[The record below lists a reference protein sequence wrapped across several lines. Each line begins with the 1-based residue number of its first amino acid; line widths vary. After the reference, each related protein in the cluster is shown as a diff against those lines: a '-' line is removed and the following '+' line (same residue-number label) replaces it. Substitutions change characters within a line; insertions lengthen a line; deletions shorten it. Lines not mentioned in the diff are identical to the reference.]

1 MKRLYRIAC
10 LILGFLAVTILPSW
24 GNVVDLPVT
33 PRVQVAQTLEYRVKA
48 EESEEAKSP
57 KSFDELIAETQ
68 KEDGVFTLYKTE
80 NNEKLYLE
88 IAPEQLN
95 RNFLCVM
102 TLSSGIGEGFLLNG
116 MPIGEILFQLRHVQ
130 DRVQFVVPQTNFR
143 TDPGDPLARSLQEGF
158 SDSVLY
164 SLKIESIHPERKS
177 LLINATNLVM
187 GEEDLSGLSTF
198 LPYLLNGAYSVSP
211 DSSYITEAENFPE
224 NLEIEALYGFRGGGF
239 MSLPSLPDSRA
250 FNLAVHYSFS
260 PLPTGNYRPR
270 LADER
275 VGYFLTAYKD
285 FGNSDRR
292 DPFVRYINRWNIQPG
307 KPLVFWIE
315 NTIPLEY
322 RDAVKEGILMWN
334 EAFAQAGLP
343 QAIEVR
349 QMPDDA
355 DWTPADIRYNV
366 VRWSS
371 SFEPM
376 FYGIGPSRTN
386 PLTGEILDADILI
399 DANVVRLIKGQ
410 YQTLVNPDAGG
421 GQQQSL
427 LQTFC
432 QATLENS
439 YLRGVDLSDEL
450 EAKKDRLSGFP
461 LAQSLL
467 DRDVCFANEFNRQLA
482 IGATSLSLV
491 QNVLPSSPEM
501 ENYVQQFIRFLV
513 AHEVGHT
520 LGLRHNFHGSTLLSP
535 EELQNPEITRTLGMV
550 GSVMD
555 YVSPNLAPPGKP
567 QGDYFPMKLGP
578 YDVWA
583 IEYGYK
589 PLNAISPEAEL
600 RELRQIAQRAAE
612 PELAY
617 GTDEDFISGLDPAVN
632 IFDLSSDPLTY
643 AQWQFENAQAMWSRL
658 NRRSPA
664 PGESFSEM
672 RELFDTVFIYYF
684 RNAMNLPLYV
694 GGQSFNRHYAG
705 DPNGGLPFQ
714 PLSVEK
720 QRAALAAINEYVFSA
735 EAFEFSPNLLNQL
748 APSRW
753 SHWGAFPDLFELDY
767 PISDR
772 LLLLQKVVLRSLL
785 SPTRLSR
792 LQDLELKTDAT
803 EEVLRLPE
811 LFATVQES
819 IWTEVIDGDI
829 ANLSSIRRAL
839 QREYVSVL
847 SNISLRQVRVPE
859 DAVTLAWYNL
869 RELEDQINHTLRR
882 RGRGLDTYTKAHLE
896 KTRDRIAKVLDA
908 PLESKSIEKESPP
921 KAQ

>member
-1 MKRLYRIAC
+1 MKKLYLIAC
-10 LILGFLAVTILPSW
+10 LILGFLAVTIWPSW
-24 GNVVDLPVT
+24 GTIVDLPVT
-33 PRVQVAQTLEYRVKA
+33 PVVDVSQTLQDWVKS
-48 EESEEAKSP
+48 EESSESKSP
-57 KSFDELIAETQ
+57 KSFEDLISGTQ
-68 KEDGVFTLYKTE
+68 KQDGLFTLYKTE
-80 NNEKLYLE
+80 DKENIYLE

-116 MPIGEILFQLRHVQ
+116 MPIGEVLFQLRKVQ

-143 TDPGDPLARSLQEGF
+143 TDPGDPLARSLNEGF

-164 SLKIESIHPERKS
+164 SLKIEGIHPERKS
-177 LLINATNLVM
+177 LLIDATDLVM
-187 GEEDLSGLSTF
+187 GEGDLSGLSTF
-198 LPYLLNGAYSVSP
+198 LPYLLNGAYSVSA
-211 DSSYITEAENFPE
+211 DNSYITEVENFPE
-224 NLEIEALYGFRGGGF
+224 NLEIEALYGFSGGGF
-239 MSLPSLPDSRA
+239 ISLPSLPDSRA

-260 PLPTGNYRPR
+260 SLPNHDYRPR

-275 VGYFLTAYKD
+275 IGYFVTAYKN
-285 FGNSDRR
+285 FSNSDRR
-292 DPFVRYINRWNIQPG
+292 DPFVRYINRWNIEPG

-315 NTIPLEY
+315 NTVPLEY
-322 RDAVKEGILMWN
+322 REAVKEGILMWN

-349 QMPDDA
+349 QMPDNA

-432 QATLENS
+432 QDTLENS
-439 YLRGVDLSDEL
+439 YLRGVDLSEES

-461 LAQSLL
+461 LANSLL
-467 DRDVCFANEFNRQLA
+467 DRDVCFAKEFNRQLA
-482 IGATSLSLV
+482 IGATSLSLT
-491 QNVLPSSPEM
+491 QNVLPSSTEM
-501 ENYVQQFIRFLV
+501 EDYVQQFIRFLV

-567 QGDYFPMKLGP
+567 QGDYFSTKLGP
-578 YDVWA
+578 YDIWA

-589 PLNAISPEAEL
+589 PLNAVSPEAEL

-617 GTDEDFISGLDPAVN
+617 GTDEDYISRLDPAVN
-632 IFDLSSDPLTY
+632 TFDLSNDPLTY
-643 AQWQFENAQAMWSRL
+643 AQWQLENAQAMWSRL

-672 RELFDTVFIYYF
+672 RDLFDTVFFYYF
-684 RNAMNLPLYV
+684 RNAMNLTLYV

-714 PLSVEK
+714 PLAAEE
-720 QRAALAAINEYVFSA
+720 QRAALGAINQYVFSA
-735 EAFEFSPNLLNQL
+735 DAFQFSPHLLNQL

-772 LLLLQKVVLRSLL
+772 LLFLQQVVLRSLL

-792 LQDLELKTDAT
+792 LQDLELKTDST
-803 EEVLRLPE
+803 EEVFRLPE
-811 LFATVQES
+811 LFSTLQES
-819 IWTEVIDGDI
+819 VWTEVKDGDI

-839 QREYVSVL
+839 QREYVEVL
-847 SNISLRQVRVPE
+847 SRMSLRQVRVPE

-869 RELEDQINHTLRR
+869 RELEDQIDRTLRR
-882 RGRGLDTYTKAHLE
+882 QGRGLDTYTKAHLE

-908 PLESKSIEKESPP
+908 PLESKSMIK
-921 KAQ
+921 

>member
-1 MKRLYRIAC
+1 MKRLYLIAG

-24 GNVVDLPVT
+24 GTFVDRPVT
-33 PRVQVAQTLEYRVKA
+33 PVVQVSQTIEARIK
-48 EESEEAKSP
+48 SEEASESKAP
-57 KSFDELIAETQ
+57 KSFDQVIEGTQ
-68 KEDGVFTLYKTE
+68 KQDGLFPLYKTE
-80 NNEKLYLE
+80 KNKHLYLE

-95 RNFLCVM
+95 QNFLCVM

-116 MPIGEILFQLRHVQ
+116 MPIGEILFQFREVQ

-143 TDPGDPLARSLQEGF
+143 TNPGDPLARSLQDGF

-164 SLKIESIHPERKS
+164 SLEIKSVHPERKS
-177 LLINATNLVM
+177 LLIDVSNLVM
-187 GEEDLSGLSTF
+187 GEGDLSGLSTF
-198 LPYLLNGAYSVSP
+198 LPYLLDGTYSVAP
-211 DSSYITEAENFPE
+211 DSSYITEVENFPE

-239 MSLPSLPDSRA
+239 GLSSLPDSRA

-260 PLPTGNYRPR
+260 PLPTHDYQPR

-315 NTIPLEY
+315 NTVPLEY
-322 RDAVKEGILMWN
+322 RQVVKEGILMWN

-343 QAIEVR
+343 QAIEAR
-349 QMPDDA
+349 QMPDQA

-371 SFEPM
+371 SFEPS

-386 PLTGEILDADILI
+386 PLTGQILDADILI

-421 GQQQSL
+421 RQQQNL
-427 LQTFC
+427 LQRFC
-432 QATLENS
+432 QNTLEQS
-439 YLRGVDLSDEL
+439 YLRGVDLSE
-450 EAKKDRLSGFP
+450 ESEEKKDLLSGFP
-461 LAQSLL
+461 LAKSLL
-467 DRDVCFANEFNRQLA
+467 DRDVCFAKEFNRQLA
-482 IGATSLSLV
+482 IGSTSLSLMH
-491 QNVLPSSPEM
+491 NVLPSSPEM

-567 QGDYFPMKLGP
+567 QGDYFPTKLGP
-578 YDVWA
+578 YDIWA

-589 PLNAISPEAEL
+589 PLNAVSPEAEL

-672 RELFDTVFIYYF
+672 RDLFDAVFFYYF
-684 RNAMNLPLYV
+684 RNAMNLTLYV

-705 DPNGGLPFQ
+705 DPNGSLPFQ
-714 PLSVEK
+714 PLPVEK
-720 QRAALAAINEYVFSA
+720 QRAALEAINENVFSA
-735 EAFEFSPNLLNQL
+735 KAFEFSPQLLNQL

-772 LLLLQKVVLRSLL
+772 LLFLQTVVLRNLL

-792 LQDLELKTDAT
+792 LQDLELKTDSM
-803 EEVLRLPE
+803 EEVLKLPE
-811 LFATVQES
+811 LFTTLQES

-847 SNISLRQVRVPE
+847 SKMSLRQVRVPE

-869 RELEDQINHTLRR
+869 RELEDRIDHTLRR
-882 RGRGLDTYTKAHLE
+882 RGRGLEPYTKAHLE

-908 PLESKSIEKESPP
+908 PLESKSTVK
-921 KAQ
+921 